1 MQLLHPSQASPSP
14 QNGEAQGD
22 SEALDSREDASVT
35 HEPSRLLQPPLA
47 APPGVETR
55 VSVPVDDAP
64 EEADAATVAVD
75 DASVNDQPSTEGAEG
90 TQEIETAVSPDS
102 QSSSAASPLMPT
114 PSEPPGIDTYSYAP
128 SPYEGTS
135 DLPFAPP
142 PVLETTAL
150 AQPTAT
156 TRRSPLPFI
165 MLIAVSTGCATLVA
179 FLGYVARD
187 FAARNQFSFALF
199 TLDGLRFWLPGLA
212 LALLTGAAVLL
223 VAGRRASPGLS
234 PGTAWIFPFVTM
246 CAGLLVVSVYHDRPW
261 WFVAPIVTW
270 IALLIGT
277 IARLFLTEPS
287 GEEHDIA
294 RIMLTIITYVVA
306 FLALAMIYINKLRS
320 IFSATAV
327 VVLCVLLL
335 VQITDGE
342 TASLPRRL
350 VYAVAGGL
358 IIGQVTWVINYWS
371 AAGWTGGAFLLAV
384 FYLIAGLSA
393 AQLRD
398 HIGFFD
404 VMEFGGVALL
414 ALVIVSAAVLY
425 QS

>member
-1 MQLLHPSQASPSP
+1 M
-14 QNGEAQGD
+14 
-22 SEALDSREDASVT
+22 
-35 HEPSRLLQPPLA
+35 
-47 APPGVETR
+47 
-55 VSVPVDDAP
+55 
-64 EEADAATVAVD
+64 
-75 DASVNDQPSTEGAEG
+75 
-90 TQEIETAVSPDS
+90 
-102 QSSSAASPLMPT
+102 
-114 PSEPPGIDTYSYAP
+114 
-128 SPYEGTS
+128 
-135 DLPFAPP
+135 LPFAPP
-142 PVLETTAL
+142 QVPGTNAPV
-150 AQPTAT
+150 QPTAN
-156 TRRSPLPFI
+156 TRRSPVPFI
-165 MLIAVSTGCATLVA
+165 MLIAVSTGCATLCV
-179 FLGYVARD
+179 FLGYVSRD
-187 FAARNQFSFALF
+187 FSARNQLSFALF

-212 LALLTGAAVLL
+212 LALLTGVAVLL

-294 RIMLTIITYVVA
+294 RIMLTIVTYVVA

-404 VMEFGGVALL
+404 VLEFGGVALL

>member
-1 MQLLHPSQASPSP
+1 MQPLHPSQASPSP
-14 QNGEAQGD
+14 QNGEAPGD
-22 SEALDSREDASVT
+22 AEALDTRKDSPVASESP
-35 HEPSRLLQPPLA
+35 HSPMA

-55 VSVPVDDAP
+55 VSVPVEDAP
-64 EEADAATVAVD
+64 EEADAAGVS
-75 DASVNDQPSTEGAEG
+75 DALANDQPFTQVAEG
-90 TQEIETAVSPDS
+90 TQEIQTAAFTDSP
-102 QSSSAASPLMPT
+102 SSFPAPPSMPT
-114 PSEPPGIDTYSYAP
+114 PSEPPGTGTYSYAP
-128 SPYEGTS
+128 SPYEGAS
-135 DLPFAPP
+135 VLPFAPP
-142 PVLETTAL
+142 QVPGTNAPV
-150 AQPTAT
+150 QPTAN
-156 TRRSPLPFI
+156 TRRSPVPFI
-165 MLIAVSTGCATLVA
+165 MLIAVSTGCATLCV

-187 FAARNQFSFALF
+187 FSARNQLSFALF

-294 RIMLTIITYVVA
+294 RIMLTIVTYVVA

-404 VMEFGGVALL
+404 VLEFGGVALL

>member
-1 MQLLHPSQASPSP
+1 MQPLHPSQASPSP

-22 SEALDSREDASVT
+22 SEALDSRKDASVT
-35 HEPSRLLQPPLA
+35 RESPHSPMA

-64 EEADAATVAVD
+64 EEADAATVAVH
-75 DASVNDQPSTEGAEG
+75 DASANDQLSTEGAEG
-90 TQEIETAVSPDS
+90 TQEIETAVFTDS
-102 QSSSAASPLMPT
+102 QSSSAALPLMPT
-114 PSEPPGIDTYSYAP
+114 PSEPPGTGTYSYAP
-128 SPYEGTS
+128 SPYEGPS

-150 AQPTAT
+150 AQPAT

-165 MLIAVSTGCATLVA
+165 MLIAVSTGCAALAVL
-179 FLGYVARD
+179 LGYVTRD
-187 FAARNQFSFALF
+187 FAARNQLSFALF

-320 IFSATAV
+320 IFSATTV